1 MKPSAARTF
10 GAAVL
15 GAAFAAA
22 AAGTASAAPPLPDVG
37 TPVHA
42 LPAVQNKT
50 FPAVGQAAQQ
60 AAGRE
65 VLPAGTTDRAT
76 GLIGGLPPQGLKSS
90 GLSVPK

>member
-22 AAGTASAAPPLPDVG
+22 AAGTASAAPRLPDVG

-42 LPAVQNKT
+42 LPAVQNDT
-50 FPAVGQAAQQ
+50 FPAVGQVAQQ

-65 VLPAGTTDRAT
+65 VLPDTTTNRVT
-76 GLIGGLPPQGLKSS
+76 GLVGGLPPRASS
-90 GLSVPK
+90 AANRRG